1 MLALL
6 LLAAA
11 ATSPAPM
18 EAAPVLARAVDRGE
32 VLSTSDF
39 ETGRVLPAIARNALS
54 PAEAAGQEAV
64 RRLNA
69 GAPVRSSDLTA
80 PRVVR
85 RGDAV
90 TIAVVS
96 GALRIASPGR
106 ALADAARGDNV
117 RVVSLATNRTLEGV
131 AAAPGEVRITA
142 Q

>member
-1 MLALL
+1 
-6 LLAAA
+6 
-11 ATSPAPM
+11 
-18 EAAPVLARAVDRGE
+18 
-32 VLSTSDF
+32 
-39 ETGRVLPAIARNALS
+39 
-54 PAEAAGQEAV
+54 V